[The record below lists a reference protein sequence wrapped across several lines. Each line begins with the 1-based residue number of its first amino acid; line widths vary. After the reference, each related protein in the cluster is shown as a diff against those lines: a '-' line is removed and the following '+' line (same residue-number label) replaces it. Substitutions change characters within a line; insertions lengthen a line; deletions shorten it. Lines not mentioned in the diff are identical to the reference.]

1 VSATPS
7 TLPDRLAELRRA
19 FDASFA
25 RPPPDD
31 SAVVTDLLAIEAGGR
46 AYAVRLAALAG
57 LIADRP
63 VTRMPGAPPDL
74 LGVVGLRGQLVP
86 VYDLAVLVGGRGV
99 ATDAPRW
106 LLLAAGSPA
115 LGFAVDRIDGHLRVT
130 DDAIAEPARTA
141 TRSDVGTIVRTAAG
155 PRPLI
160 DLAAARLAV
169 AARAARADEQD
180 R

>member
-1 VSATPS
+1 VNA
-7 TLPDRLAELRRA
+7 LPDRLAELRHA

-25 RPPPDD
+25 RPPPDEP
-31 SAVVTDLLAIEAGGR
+31 AELTDLLAIEAGGR
-46 AYAVRLAALAG
+46 AYVVGLAALAG
-57 LIADRP
+57 LVADRP
-63 VTRMPGAPPDL
+63 VTRMPGAPPDF

-130 DDAIAEPARTA
+130 DDAIAGPARA
-141 TRSDVGTIVRTAAG
+141 ASPPDAGTIVRTAAG

-160 DLAAARLAV
+160 DLAAARAAI
-169 AARAARADEQD
+169 AARTARADEQD